1 MKLNL
6 KRPLAFFDLETT
18 GVNVGSDRIVEIAI
32 LKAMPDGSEV
42 IKTLKINPEMPIP
55 LQSSLIH
62 GIYDEH
68 VANEPIFKVV
78 AQELADFIGDA
89 DLAGYNSNRFDIPVL
104 LEEFL
109 RAGVD
114 LDMSDRKFVDVQNI
128 FHQME
133 QRTLRAAYKFYCD
146 KDIVNAHSAEA
157 DIKATYHVLL
167 AQLERYKGIDFEDK
181 QGKIS
186 QPVLNDVDALHTFT
200 NMNKP
205 VDFAGRMVYNDHHEE
220 VFNFGKHK
228 GKTVEQVFDVEPS
241 YYAWMKQG
249 DFPLYTKKK
258 LEEIWIRWNKKKEH
272 SKALKLQQ
280 QQQQQAPKVENAG
293 ANGEAIASAVSPDVS
308 ADAPQHQAAA
318 PAANPAVSPRPAA
331 KLVAKPQ
338 FRPKPNQYQQKP
350 QQKKEK
356 PGAPLT
362 NDMLEQLKLKF
373 GK

>member
-18 GVNVGSDRIVEIAI
+18 GVNVASDRIVEIAI
-32 LKAMPDGSEV
+32 LKAMPDGTEIVKSMR
-42 IKTLKINPEMPIP
+42 INPEMPIP
-55 LQSSLIH
+55 LASSLIH
-62 GIYDEH
+62 GIYDEDIKD
-68 VANEPIFKVV
+68 ASTFRMV

-109 RAGVD
+109 RVD
-114 LDMSDRKFVDVQNI
+114 VDFDMSDRKFVDVQNI

-157 DIKATYHVLL
+157 DITATYHVLL
-167 AQLERYKGIDFEDK
+167 AQLERYKDMDFEDK
-181 QGKIS
+181 QGNIS
-186 QPVLNDVDALHTFT
+186 KPVQNDVDALHLFT

-205 VDFAGRMVYNDHHEE
+205 VDFAGRMVYNEDNQET
-220 VFNFGKHK
+220 FNFGKHK
-228 GKTVEQVFDVEPS
+228 GKCCEQVFDIEPS

-258 LEEIWIRWNKKKEH
+258 LDEIWQRWNKKKD
-272 SKALKLQQ
+272 
-280 QQQQQAPKVENAG
+280 
-293 ANGEAIASAVSPDVS
+293 EAK
-308 ADAPQHQAAA
+308 
-318 PAANPAVSPRPAA
+318 AA
-331 KLVAKPQ
+331 KLVQQAASQAKNAGVVPSVEHAEPAAEVKPLQ
-338 FRPKPNQYQQKP
+338 KTPVPANRPSFKQANSKPAKDI
-350 QQKKEK
+350 
-356 PGAPLT
+356 T
-362 NDMLEQLKLKF
+362 TDMLEQLKMKF